1 MEFKELNI
9 TSDQLQAVQNT
20 ASNHLRFS
28 QVSTDILEANGN
40 TLTVRVKQN
49 RKVSD
54 RVFTPQELIK
64 MGKDVFAQLGDQYKI
79 QYRPVVFSGEGLEA
93 VSAKWV
99 REHLKMFGMTQK
111 DLCDELMIDKH
122 VMSKLLSNEFVFT
135 RWHQA
140 AMWFYF
146 LYKKTIKK

>member
-1 MEFKELNI
+1 MEFKDLNI
-9 TSDQLQAVQNT
+9 TADQLHAVQST

-54 RVFTPQELIK
+54 RVFTPQELIQ
-64 MGKDVFAQLGDQYKI
+64 MGKDVLSHLGDQYKI

-99 REHLKMFGMTQK
+99 REHLKKFDMTQK
-111 DLCDELMIDKH
+111 DLCDQLLIDKH
-122 VMSKLLSNEFVFT
+122 VLSKLLSNEFAFT

-140 AMWFYF
+140 AMWYYF
-146 LYKKTIKK
+146 LYKKSVKK